1 MISYEYSFRVSYS
14 DTDKMGVMHHSNYA
28 KYFETARWEL
38 FRQIGIPY
46 NIVEEKGYMLPVFT
60 MNSKFIAPACY
71 DERLRIKTILNES
84 KGVRIS
90 FLYKLYNEDNVQI
103 NETEI
108 MLACVD
114 KTTFKPC
121 PIPSIITG
129 GIDRYL
135 LQQTF
140 EGIY

>member
-1 MISYEYSFRVSYS
+1 MITHEYTFRVNYS
-14 DTDKMGVMHHSNYA
+14 DTDKMGVVHHSNYA
-28 KYFETARWEL
+28 RYCENARWEL
-38 FRQIGIPY
+38 FRKIGIPY
-46 NIVEEKGYMLPVFT
+46 NDIEEKGYMLPVFI
-60 MNSKFIAPACY
+60 MNSIYISPARY
-71 DERLRIKTILNES
+71 DDEIRIVAVLKEC
-84 KGVRIS
+84 KGVRIT
-90 FLYKLYNEDNVQI
+90 FTFNLYNKENIPV

-108 MLACVD
+108 ILACVD

-121 PIPSIITG
+121 QIPSIITG